1 MSRLIKF
8 AELRNNMKE
17 QMKNYEEK
25 AGISVPYELVK
36 HWLQTEREYQIHLA
50 NIEAAKQASI
60 IKELSKEIQD
70 LKRGVRS

>member
-36 HWLQTEREYQIHLA
+36 HWLQTEKEYQIHLA
-50 NIEAAKQASI
+50 NIEAAKLYSI
-60 IKELSKEIQD
+60 IKEKDQIIRD
-70 LKRGVRS
+70 LERGVRR